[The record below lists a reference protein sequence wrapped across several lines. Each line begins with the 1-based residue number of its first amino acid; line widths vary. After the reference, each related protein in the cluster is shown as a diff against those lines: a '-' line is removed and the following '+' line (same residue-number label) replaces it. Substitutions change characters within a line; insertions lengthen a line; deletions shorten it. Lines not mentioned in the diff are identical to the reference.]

1 VIRAWN
7 HLQPHPRTL
16 TISTLRQSTT
26 SGAPSSATPISPSE
40 LDSDAPEGSTV
51 WSHRPIASYLS
62 LNDHDT
68 TTDVDT
74 DHDPSPSSRRLH
86 TEPTQSPPHSPIQGL
101 SDEDYDSGSN
111 TEGERSEARTV
122 EIEDMSDIEDL
133 DGLADQPS
141 LGYLDEALSYLAAER
156 ARFAAQREAGVVVSK
171 GPTSESA
178 WRHVIGNYQ
187 QDSFR
192 PFINE
197 TWI

>member
-1 VIRAWN
+1 
-7 HLQPHPRTL
+7 
-16 TISTLRQSTT
+16 
-26 SGAPSSATPISPSE
+26 
-40 LDSDAPEGSTV
+40 V

-86 TEPTQSPPHSPIQGL
+86 TEPTQSPPHSRIQGL

-133 DGLADQPS
+133 DGLGDQPS